1 MEAIFAIWQRDITK
15 FFRDKARLFGSFTMP
30 ILFLL
35 IFGGGMSGTMENL
48 MGSQMMDDAVGGADF
63 NYVEF
68 VFPGIVAMTL
78 LMTSVFSA
86 LSIIEDK
93 DFGYMKEILVSPIS
107 RVSIAVGKMVGAA
120 TVATIQGIIL
130 FLLIPLIGLSYNI
143 ISLLQVIPFMFLLAC
158 ALSGLGL
165 LVASVIRSTQ
175 GFQMIVQILVMPMIF
190 LSGALFPVNNMPAW
204 MDVIVKLNPV
214 TYGVDVMKKIMIDV
228 DSLSPM
234 VQEAMGL
241 NLTVFGRQVTVV
253 EEILFIAGFAV
264 VLVLLATV
272 SFRRANA

>member
-1 MEAIFAIWQRDITK
+1 MEGVIAIWQRDLTK
-15 FFRDKARLFGSFTMP
+15 FFRDRARLFGSFTMP

-35 IFGGGMSGTMENL
+35 IFGGGMSGSMETMMAGS
-48 MGSQMMDDAVGGADF
+48 MGNAAGGDF

-86 LSIIEDK
+86 MSIIEDK

-107 RVSIAVGKMVGAA
+107 RVSIAVGKMLGAA
-120 TVATIQGIIL
+120 TVSTIQGIIL
-130 FLLIPLIGLSYNI
+130 FLLIPFLGLSYSI
-143 ISLLQVIPFMFLLAC
+143 MSLIQVIPFMFLLAC

-165 LVASVIRSTQ
+165 LFASFIRSTQ
-175 GFQMIVQILVMPMIF
+175 GFQMTVQILVMPMIF
-190 LSGALFPVNNMPAW
+190 LSGALFPVSNMPAW
-204 MDVIVKLNPV
+204 MDVIVKINPI

-228 DSLSPM
+228 ENLSP
-234 VQEAMGL
+234 VVLDAMGL
-241 NLTVFGRQVTVV
+241 NLSVFGRQVTIF
-253 EEILFIAGFAV
+253 EEVMFILIFAV
-264 VLVLLATV
+264 VLVLFATL

>member
-1 MEAIFAIWQRDITK
+1 MEGILAIWQRDLTK

-35 IFGGGMSGTMENL
+35 IFGGGMSGTME
-48 MGSQMMDDAVGGADF
+48 SMMSAGLGEEAGDF

-107 RVSIAVGKMVGAA
+107 RVSIAVGKMAGAA
-120 TVATIQGIIL
+120 TVATIQGVIL
-130 FLLIPLIGLSYNI
+130 FLLIPLLGLSYDFTA
-143 ISLLQVIPFMFLLAC
+143 LLQVIPFMFLFAC

-165 LVASVIRSTQ
+165 LFASVIRSTQ
-175 GFQMIVQILVMPMIF
+175 GFQMTVQILVMPMIF

-204 MDVIVKLNPV
+204 MDVIVKVNPV

-228 DSLSPM
+228 DTLSPA
-234 VQEAMGL
+234 VVEAMGL
-241 NLTVFGRQVTVV
+241 NITVFGRQVTIL
-253 EEILFIAGFAV
+253 EEILFILSFAA
-264 VLVLLATV
+264 VLVLLATI